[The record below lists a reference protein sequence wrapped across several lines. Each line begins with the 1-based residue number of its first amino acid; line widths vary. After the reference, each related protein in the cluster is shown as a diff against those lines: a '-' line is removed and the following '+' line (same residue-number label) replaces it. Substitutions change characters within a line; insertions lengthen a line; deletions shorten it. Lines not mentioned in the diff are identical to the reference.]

1 MYLKS
6 LTLKGF
12 KSFASATTLQLEP
25 GITCIVGPNG
35 SGKSNVVD
43 ALAWVMGEQGAK
55 SLRGGKMED
64 VIFAGT
70 SGRPPLGR
78 AEVVLTI
85 DNSDG
90 ALPIE
95 YSEVTITRT
104 MFRSGGSEYAINGS
118 SCRLL
123 DVQELLSDSGIGREM
138 HVIVGQGQLD
148 TILHAT
154 PEDRRGFIEEAA
166 GVLKHRKRKEKAL
179 RKLDSTEGNLTRL
192 NDLLVEIRRQLKPLG
207 RQAEVAR
214 RAQTVQADVRDAR
227 ARLLADDLMT
237 ARTAL
242 RQEMADESILVQRR
256 EQVEAEVARGREQ
269 EAVLEAALRED
280 LPALSRA
287 QETWFALSGLRER
300 LRGTQSL
307 AAERVRN
314 AAGTADVE
322 EARSGR
328 DPEQLEA
335 EAAQVR
341 EQEQRITA
349 EVDAHRAAL
358 EEAVTGRRAA
368 EDAAAEE
375 DRKIAA
381 LQRAAADRREG
392 LARLHGQVNTLR
404 SRATSADEEV
414 GRLGLAREEAVA
426 RADRAQRDFTS
437 LETRVAGLDAGEE
450 GLDAEHEAAT
460 NALDDIEE
468 RLAKA
473 RDEALQADRDRTG
486 LAARKDAL
494 ELGLNRKDGAGAL
507 LAATDTVS
515 GLLGSVAAL
524 VSVRSG
530 FETAVAQALGS
541 AADAVAVAD
550 ADAAVRAIAHLKG
563 DDLGRAG
570 MLLGGGP
577 GQPRDWPELP
587 ADATYAA
594 DVVECPDTLR
604 PALSRLLFK
613 VAVVADLDAARALVA
628 ALPDL
633 TAVTREGDLIGTHFA
648 SGGSSSQ
655 PSLIE
660 IQAAVDEAVEQ
671 LAEAVASSER
681 LGFEMS
687 RLESERLEARKRVDV
702 ALAKLHESDATLAA
716 VAEELG
722 QYGSQARAARGEAER
737 LTQAIEKAEEA
748 RVQAIAGLTDLET
761 RLAAAEESPEEE
773 PDTTVREQ
781 LAEAARAARQGEMDA
796 RLALRTSEE
805 RSRALHGRAD
815 GLLRA
820 AEKERA
826 ARARAAERRD
836 RMIREGRAAEAVG
849 LAVSYV
855 LQRLEASVHRA
866 AEARTAVEQSRTGR
880 EQELRDVRAA
890 LRDLGKEHDE
900 LVNSV
905 HRDEM
910 ARTQQR
916 MRIDQLEE
924 RALEEL
930 GLDGDGLVADYG
942 PDQLVPFSGEVA
954 EGEEPPA
961 PAPYSR
967 EEQTKRLRV
976 AERSLRELGRVN
988 PLALEEFSAMEE
1000 RHKFLTEQLEDLR
1013 KTRKDLL
1020 DIVREVDSRVEQ
1032 VFTEAYADVE
1042 RAFDSTFSRLFP
1054 GGEGRLV
1061 LTQPDDMLNTGIEV
1075 EARPAGKKVKRLSLL
1090 SGGERSLVAVCFL
1103 VALFKARPSPFY
1115 ILDEVEAA
1123 LDDTNLGR
1131 LLEIYEELRENSQ
1144 LLVITH
1150 QKRTMEVGD
1159 ALYGVTMRGDGV
1171 SAVISQRLRD
1181 QDGGDAERV
1190 RAGRGRALVETQES
1204 A

>member
-1 MYLKS
+1 LYLKS

-12 KSFASATTLQLEP
+12 KSFASSTTLQLEP

-78 AEVVLTI
+78 AEVQLTI

-95 YSEVTITRT
+95 YAEVTISRT
-104 MFRSGGSEYAINGS
+104 MFRNGGSEYAINGNT
-118 SCRLL
+118 CRLL

-148 TILHAT
+148 QILHAT

-214 RAQTVQADVRDAR
+214 KAAGVQADVRDAR
-227 ARLLADDLMT
+227 ARLLADDLVT

-242 RQEMADESILVQRR
+242 SQEMADETLLVQRR
-256 EQVEAEVARGREQ
+256 EQVEAEIAAARETEGR
-269 EAVLEAALRED
+269 LEAALGEG

-307 AAERVRN
+307 AAERLRN
-314 AAGTADVE
+314 AAGTTDVVE
-322 EARSGR
+322 QGGR

-335 EAAQVR
+335 EAERVRAQ
-341 EQEQRITA
+341 EAEIAA
-349 EVDAHRAAL
+349 EVEKHRAGMDA
-358 EEAVTGRRAA
+358 AVTARKSA

-375 DRKIAA
+375 ERRVAG

-392 LARLHGQVNTLR
+392 LARLHGQVNALK
-404 SRATSADEEV
+404 SRAAAAADEV
-414 GRLGLAREEAVA
+414 GRLQLAREDAMA
-426 RADRAQRDFTS
+426 RADRATRDFTA
-437 LETRVAGLDAGEE
+437 LETQVAGLDAGEE
-450 GLDAEHEAAT
+450 GLDAEHEAAMS
-460 NALDDIEE
+460 ALDDLEE
-468 RLAKA
+468 RLAKL
-473 RDEALQADRDRTG
+473 REEATQADRDRSSLT
-486 LAARKDAL
+486 ARKEAL
-494 ELGLNRKDGAGAL
+494 EIGLNRKDGAGAL
-507 LAATDTVS
+507 LAASDPVS
-515 GLLGSVAAL
+515 GLMGSVAAL
-524 VSVRSG
+524 LSVRAG
-530 FETAVAQALGS
+530 YEAAIAAALGS
-541 AADAVAVAD
+541 AADAVAVAGT
-550 ADAAVRAIAHLKG
+550 DAAIGAIGHLRG

-570 MLLGGGP
+570 LVLGGAP
-577 GQPRDWPELP
+577 ADDRDWPGLP
-587 ADATYAA
+587 QHATYALEA
-594 DVVECPDTLR
+594 VEA
-604 PALSRLLFK
+604 PAELAGALTRLLFK
-613 VAVVADLDAARALVA
+613 VAVVDDLATAKALVA
-628 ALPDL
+628 DYSDL
-633 TAVTREGDLIGTHFA
+633 IAVTRDGDLLGTHFA
-648 SGGSSSQ
+648 SGGSSAQ
-655 PSLIE
+655 PSLLE
-660 IQAAVDEAVEQ
+660 VQAAVDEAAQQ
-671 LAEAVASSER
+671 LAETIASAER
-681 LGFEMS
+681 LTFEIS
-687 RLESERLEARKRVDV
+687 RIEAERLDAQRRADV
-702 ALAKLHESDATLAA
+702 ALARLHESDATLAA

-722 QYGSQARAARGEAER
+722 QYGSQARSAKAEAER
-737 LTQAIEKAEEA
+737 LDKAIAAAEAARDRDVAGLADLEARLANAEEA
-748 RVQAIAGLTDLET
+748 
-761 RLAAAEESPEEE
+761 PEQE
-773 PDTTVREQ
+773 PDTSVREQ
-781 LAEAARAARQGEMDA
+781 LVEAARTARQGEMDA

-805 RSRALHGRAD
+805 RARALHGRAD
-815 GLLRA
+815 SLLRA
-820 AEKERA
+820 ARTERE
-826 ARARAAERRD
+826 ARARAAERRE
-836 RMIREGRAAEAVG
+836 RLIREGKAAEAVSVG
-849 LAVSYV
+849 VGVVLTRIEVSI
-855 LQRLEASVHRA
+855 HRA
-866 AEARTAVEQSRTGR
+866 AEQRSAVEQSRQGR
-880 EQELRDVRAA
+880 ERQLLEVRTA
-890 LRDLGKEHDE
+890 LRDLGREHDE

-916 MRIDQLEE
+916 MRIEQLEE

-930 GLDGDGLVADYG
+930 GLDAEGLVADYG
-942 PDQLVPFSGEVA
+942 PETLVPFFGEVA
-954 EGEEPPA
+954 DGDEVPEPA
-961 PAPYSR
+961 PFVR
-967 EEQTKRLRV
+967 EEQQKRLRA
-976 AERSLRELGRVN
+976 AERALTMLGKVN
-988 PLALEEFSAMEE
+988 PLALEEFTAMEE

-1020 DIVREVDSRVEQ
+1020 DIVREVDARVEQ
-1032 VFTEAYADVE
+1032 VFAEAWEDVQV
-1042 RAFDSTFSRLFP
+1042 AFDHVFKRLFP

-1061 LTQPDDMLNTGIEV
+1061 LTDPGDMLNTGIEV

-1171 SAVISQRLRD
+1171 SAVISQRLRE
-1181 QDGGDAERV
+1181 A
-1190 RAGRGRALVETQES
+1190 ES